1 MRGRLLPILGY
12 LVGAGQPRSNFQR
25 AQTPSRAGTRL
36 GVVMN
41 EQGDQRD
48 AHAYRI
54 VMFSKELR
62 KGPYTYDM
70 EEKAYWDSL
79 MSYTVELFSDTPD
92 ELERSLAL
100 VRGARRWYGLGK
112 YAKAYPSTME
122 AAGYNMYDDA
132 YRKSHERFDAIFES
146 YKAGLID
153 RDEMTALSYEALARF
168 RAVLAVANAFVPLQN
183 LRLIGRKL
191 ELDQVV

>member
-1 MRGRLLPILGY
+1 
-12 LVGAGQPRSNFQR
+12 
-25 AQTPSRAGTRL
+25 
-36 GVVMN
+36 MN

-70 EEKAYWDSL
+70 EEKAYWDAL

-112 YAKAYPSTME
+112 YAKAYPNTME